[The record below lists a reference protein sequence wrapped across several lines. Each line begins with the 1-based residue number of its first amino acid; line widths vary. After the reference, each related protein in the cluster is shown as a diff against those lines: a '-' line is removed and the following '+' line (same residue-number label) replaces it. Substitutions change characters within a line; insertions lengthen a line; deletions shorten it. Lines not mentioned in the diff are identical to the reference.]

1 MLSLKRH
8 YRIRIFM
15 IREWAIVI
23 SWRQGIA
30 QLRYKQCFG
39 YNSCCINY
47 ICSSNLHKK
56 TWDSLKCPLYIIS
69 QTPLVRG
76 QLVEIGISES
86 GLLYLTF
93 LVYMVPLLGLIIGA
107 MVLHN
112 VFGTDLSSACGSLIG
127 SIFSLLLTYYLI
139 TRYLRKRDKN
149 KPIILQVMLKSS
161 L

>member
-1 MLSLKRH
+1 
-8 YRIRIFM
+8 M
-15 IREWAIVI
+15 IRKWAIVI

-39 YNSCCINY
+39 YKSCCINS
-47 ICSSNLHKK
+47 ICSNNLRKK
-56 TWDSLKCPLYIIS
+56 TWDDLQCQLYIIS

-76 QLVEIGISES
+76 QLVEIGISEGS
-86 GLLYLTF
+86 FLYLTL
-93 LVYMVPLLGLIIGA
+93 LVYMVPLLGLIVGA

-112 VFGTDLSSACGSLIG
+112 VFGTDLSSACGCLIG
-127 SIFSLLLTYYLI
+127 SIFSSLLTYYLI